1 VRRARPLALLAA
13 LAASCP
19 VQDSFPG
26 DTVLG
31 TFDFKS
37 ALSSDE
43 CRLDPDGGAPVPGA
57 FSGTLSYDSRTLEAY
72 LTVGSTVLRG
82 TLSGD
87 RLGVGAQAVR
97 KLPVASCDGTLDE
110 SLEGQLIA
118 AAPARAA
125 DFSCDAL
132 AALDGG
138 APALDGG
145 LDAGPSDG
153 GLDVALFCGSLSDQ
167 LAGPADAGA
176 DAACRLDPCRMVHSI
191 SGRRR
196 QQ

>member
-1 VRRARPLALLAA
+1 MRRARPLALLAA

-31 TFDFKS
+31 TFDFQS
-37 ALSSDE
+37 ALLSDE
-43 CRLDPDGGAPVPGA
+43 CRLDPDGGATAPAA
-57 FSGTLSYDSRTLEAY
+57 FSGTISYDSRTLEAY

-87 RLGVGAQAVR
+87 RLGVGAQAAR
-97 KLPVASCDGTLDE
+97 KVPVASCDGTLDE

-118 AAPARAA
+118 EAPARSA
-125 DFSCDAL
+125 DSSADSLCA

-138 APALDGG
+138 AATPDGALE
-145 LDAGPSDG
+145 AS
-153 GLDVALFCGSLSDQ
+153 LFCGSLSDQ

-176 DAACRLDPCRMVHSI
+176 DAACRLDPCRLVHSI
-191 SGRRR
+191 SGKRR